1 MTTRTSENDP
11 GVTGS
16 GGAPMIEIA
25 PDPVLDGV
33 RGLFAGAGV
42 TAVRDFLGSSS
53 WDLQALRPV
62 QALYH
67 PGSSCAVRFR
77 ARALSAAGEP
87 RVLSITAE
95 TRVTPRKVLAP
106 GPEFEE
112 RYGLAE
118 PVAEMGPY
126 LVWAFPYDP
135 ALKGLEE
142 AAWGPAMRERLGG
155 ADERPRA
162 VHARPLRYRPRR
174 RAVFRYQNIYGGS
187 TASRIVY
194 GKVLRTKRAR
204 ESAEL
209 TEALSARAGI
219 LRRRRSLPAH
229 LALPARID
237 ENILLFKPMP
247 GRSLRDLL
255 LSNDPLPEPRQVVE
269 LMRSMADLAPLV
281 GHIASARHSRSADT
295 ITTSTVGLLGHLMP
309 DLKPDLERLAADIT
323 AAADTDAVPPAVVH
337 GDLYDAQVLVQDDGS
352 FRLVDVDD
360 LGFGD
365 PALDA
370 ANFTTHL
377 LALALARPAF
387 KKRLV
392 DYRSLVREAFL
403 EHLSLHPADLGWR
416 EAMVMLQLATGPFR
430 VLDPN
435 WSERVARH
443 FRVARRLLPA
453 GSERTGP

>member
-1 MTTRTSENDP
+1 MTTRSTENDP

-16 GGAPMIEIA
+16 GGAPTIEIA

-33 RGLFAGAGV
+33 RGLFAGPGV
-42 TAVRDFLGSSS
+42 DAVRDFLGSSS
-53 WDLQALRPV
+53 WEMQALRPV

-67 PGSSCAVRFR
+67 PGRSCAVRFR
-77 ARALSAAGEP
+77 VRALNAAGEA

-95 TRVTPRKVLAP
+95 TRATPRKILAS

-142 AAWGPAMRERLGG
+142 AAWGPAMRERLAG

-162 VHARPLRYRPRR
+162 VHAQPLRYRPRR

-187 TASRIVY
+187 TTSRIVY

-204 ESAEL
+204 ESEEL
-209 TEALSARAGI
+209 TEALSARTGI
-219 LRRRRSLPAH
+219 LRRRRSLPQH

-255 LSNDPLPEPRQVVE
+255 LSNDPLPEPRQVVG
-269 LMRSMADLAPLV
+269 LMGSMADLTPLV
-281 GHIASARHSRSADT
+281 GHIPSARHSRSPET

-309 DLKPDLERLAADIT
+309 DLKPDLERLAADII
-323 AAADTDAVPPAVVH
+323 AAADNDDAVPPTVVH

-360 LGFGD
+360 LGVGD

-387 KKRLV
+387 EKRLV

-416 EAMVMLQLATGPFR
+416 EAMVMLQLAAGPFR

-435 WSERVARH
+435 WPERVARH
-443 FRVARRLLPA
+443 FRVARRLLP
-453 GSERTGP
+453 EE